1 MLELNKDY
9 EISQQFKNIEN
20 SINLLPYNGRA
31 KNLIDK
37 FYIFGYNYS
46 TLKKYIYDK
55 TPNISEKITDPED
68 LNYFNLDEDPSTL
81 IEITNNFQKELIDT
95 QVVQNLIFPNK
106 LKIYYRLYS
115 NINNSSQKRLSETI
129 KNNNFNKIDF
139 SDDNYKY
146 PVSVRVVFS
155 SNPIEDNNSQKNQNG
170 FAYIFYRK
178 LLQKKEIKNKK
189 YIIYIPYTFCVISEF
204 PFYKS
209 YEKLFRRLREMYFL
223 DSIYIPIEIL
233 LYKII
238 KLTPSPINNDV
249 ILDLKKMFTQD
260 KIVHNLID
268 NSVNIKKSNSHIINN
283 IKLPKED
290 KTVDDFLVV
299 ENMDLLKYKIK
310 FKILSGYPLIQYNLA
325 KVLFNTLSTEQ
336 IINVF
341 LFTFLEANVLLF
353 SKEIEFLTF
362 TANAY
367 MNFNYPHNNSHYF
380 FNIGAISLEK
390 FKIGGSILGGEIN
403 STSLISINNEF
414 VEDYLG
420 KASHLKEH
428 VIVDLD
434 NNDILFAKFNENDNY
449 EKINKLI
456 GEIYE
461 ENNDNNNIEDT
472 NLYKAIINLKR
483 RLNIAKSK
491 KFVYDYYVDPKKP
504 ENIDNKKGFIY
515 FNDEP
520 YKDSIDELNKYIQEA
535 FYECVIN
542 LSLYFYENVEIKE
555 KNTKKNQKE
564 KKNYFVDIEYNKDCL
579 YEGLYTDEELLVLR
593 ELTET
598 MKFQYSFCQ
607 FVLDHN
613 PIDLY
618 KIPLT
623 FTDEFI
629 LFISRKKDIDT
640 SKIQFFKLIEELYL
654 SEKINEIQEIDFSS
668 AITEFMNNF
677 KNKFIRDIEE
687 RDKKRFKLDYSS
699 IIKVIDNKNNQ
710 GKEENKKVLKYQT
723 YELDNRILL
732 NYINLIENLPKD
744 KKSKLMSID
753 SAIDDNII
761 NEIDIIEIEKRVE
774 DYCLDKKYLNNN
786 ELCVSNIII
795 IFAICLKFFPE
806 NIRCYD
812 FLKTLFEN
820 FVIFRKYYTY
830 LLQIIYKLFKQSLVE
845 NNLEKNTQLKLCFFC
860 CFDFLKINKIVPNEN
875 LMIVI
880 NKFLKLFLE
889 EKEDEKKQEINNKN
903 NLLKDVPNTRI
914 TEKNLH
920 ITYNFTSKKSY
931 DEKMILKLVNKLNK
945 SNLDFGTNNDMV
957 PKIRYIID
965 KNDKEESIFF
975 SQKQLSDILINEYN
989 KFYENLDISKV
1000 DRKYISDAC
1009 LNIFI
1014 FMRNDEK
1021 FKQLNVIWNT
1031 LEFVFHLFLNN

>member
-20 SINLLPYNGRA
+20 SNNLLPYNGRA

-46 TLKKYIYDK
+46 TLKKYIFDK

-115 NINNSSQKRLSETI
+115 NINNSCQKRLSETI

-353 SKEIEFLTF
+353 SKEIEYLTF

-555 KNTKKNQKE
+555 KNTKKNQRE

-613 PIDLY
+613 TIDLY

-640 SKIQFFKLIEELYL
+640 SKIEFFKLIEELYL

-668 AITEFMNNF
+668 SITEFMNNF

>member
-1 MLELNKDY
+1 
-9 EISQQFKNIEN
+9 
-20 SINLLPYNGRA
+20 
-31 KNLIDK
+31 
-37 FYIFGYNYS
+37 
-46 TLKKYIYDK
+46 
-55 TPNISEKITDPED
+55 
-68 LNYFNLDEDPSTL
+68 
-81 IEITNNFQKELIDT
+81 
-95 QVVQNLIFPNK
+95 
-106 LKIYYRLYS
+106 
-115 NINNSSQKRLSETI
+115 
-129 KNNNFNKIDF
+129 
-139 SDDNYKY
+139 
-146 PVSVRVVFS
+146 
-155 SNPIEDNNSQKNQNG
+155 
-170 FAYIFYRK
+170 
-178 LLQKKEIKNKK
+178 
-189 YIIYIPYTFCVISEF
+189 
-204 PFYKS
+204 
-209 YEKLFRRLREMYFL
+209 
-223 DSIYIPIEIL
+223 
-233 LYKII
+233 
-238 KLTPSPINNDV
+238 
-249 ILDLKKMFTQD
+249 
-260 KIVHNLID
+260 
-268 NSVNIKKSNSHIINN
+268 
-283 IKLPKED
+283 
-290 KTVDDFLVV
+290 
-299 ENMDLLKYKIK
+299 
-310 FKILSGYPLIQYNLA
+310 
-325 KVLFNTLSTEQ
+325 
-336 IINVF
+336 
-341 LFTFLEANVLLF
+341 
-353 SKEIEFLTF
+353 
-362 TANAY
+362 
-367 MNFNYPHNNSHYF
+367 
-380 FNIGAISLEK
+380 
-390 FKIGGSILGGEIN
+390 
-403 STSLISINNEF
+403 
-414 VEDYLG
+414 
-420 KASHLKEH
+420 
-428 VIVDLD
+428 
-434 NNDILFAKFNENDNY
+434 
-449 EKINKLI
+449 
-456 GEIYE
+456 
-461 ENNDNNNIEDT
+461 
-472 NLYKAIINLKR
+472 
-483 RLNIAKSK
+483 
-491 KFVYDYYVDPKKP
+491 
-504 ENIDNKKGFIY
+504 
-515 FNDEP
+515 
-520 YKDSIDELNKYIQEA
+520 
-535 FYECVIN
+535 
-542 LSLYFYENVEIKE
+542 
-555 KNTKKNQKE
+555 
-564 KKNYFVDIEYNKDCL
+564 
-579 YEGLYTDEELLVLR
+579 
-593 ELTET
+593 

-710 GKEENKKVLKYQT
+710 GKEENNKTLKYQT

-753 SAIDDNII
+753 SAMDDNII

-845 NNLEKNTQLKLCFFC
+845 NNLEKNKQLKLCFFC

>member
-46 TLKKYIYDK
+46 TLKKYIFDK

-353 SKEIEFLTF
+353 SKEIEYLTF

-367 MNFNYPHNNSHYF
+367 MNLNYPHNNSHYF

-555 KNTKKNQKE
+555 KNTKKNQRE

-579 YEGLYTDEELLVLR
+579 FEGLYTDEELLVLR

-640 SKIQFFKLIEELYL
+640 SKIEFFKLIEELYL

-710 GKEENKKVLKYQT
+710 GKEENKKILKYQT

-845 NNLEKNTQLKLCFFC
+845 NNLEKNKQLKLCFFC

>member
-46 TLKKYIYDK
+46 TLKKYIFDK

-353 SKEIEFLTF
+353 SKEIEYLTF

-555 KNTKKNQKE
+555 KNTKKNQRE

-579 YEGLYTDEELLVLR
+579 FEGLYTDEELLVLR

-640 SKIQFFKLIEELYL
+640 SKIEFFKLIEELYL

-753 SAIDDNII
+753 SALDDNII

-1000 DRKYISDAC
+1000 DRKNISDAC

>member
-46 TLKKYIYDK
+46 TLKKYIFDK

-268 NSVNIKKSNSHIINN
+268 KSVNIKKSNSHIINN

-353 SKEIEFLTF
+353 SKEIEYLTF

-555 KNTKKNQKE
+555 KNTKKNQRE

-579 YEGLYTDEELLVLR
+579 FEGLYTDEELLVLR

-640 SKIQFFKLIEELYL
+640 SKIEFFKLIEELYL

-710 GKEENKKVLKYQT
+710 GKEENKKTLKYQT

-753 SAIDDNII
+753 SALDDNII

-845 NNLEKNTQLKLCFFC
+845 NNLEKNKQLKLCFFC

-945 SNLDFGTNNDMV
+945 SNLDFGTNNDMI

-975 SQKQLSDILINEYN
+975 SQKQLSDILIKEYN

-1000 DRKYISDAC
+1000 DRKNISDAC

>member
-46 TLKKYIYDK
+46 TLKKYLFDK

-268 NSVNIKKSNSHIINN
+268 KSVNIKKSNSHIINN

-353 SKEIEFLTF
+353 SKEIEYLTF

-367 MNFNYPHNNSHYF
+367 MNLNYPHNNSHYF

-491 KFVYDYYVDPKKP
+491 KSVYDYYVDPKKP

-555 KNTKKNQKE
+555 KNTKKNQRE

-579 YEGLYTDEELLVLR
+579 FEGLYTDEELLVLR

-640 SKIQFFKLIEELYL
+640 SKIEFFKLIEELYL

-710 GKEENKKVLKYQT
+710 GKEENKKTLKYQT

-761 NEIDIIEIEKRVE
+761 NEIDIIEIEKKVE

-845 NNLEKNTQLKLCFFC
+845 NNLEKNKQLKLCFFC

-889 EKEDEKKQEINNKN
+889 EKEDENKQEINNKN

>member
-46 TLKKYIYDK
+46 TLKKYIFDK

-353 SKEIEFLTF
+353 SKEIEYLTF

-367 MNFNYPHNNSHYF
+367 MNLNYPNNNSHYF

-491 KFVYDYYVDPKKP
+491 KSVYDYYVDPKKP

-555 KNTKKNQKE
+555 KNTKKNQRE

-579 YEGLYTDEELLVLR
+579 FEGLYTDEELLVLR

-598 MKFQYSFCQ
+598 MKFQNSFCQ

-640 SKIQFFKLIEELYL
+640 SKIEFFKLIEELYL

-710 GKEENKKVLKYQT
+710 GKEENNKTLKYQT